1 MQNQL
6 TEVVDTVD
14 NNQKKRVALASA
26 VGTSVEWY
34 DYHVYSIASAL
45 VIGKLFFPDISPLAG
60 TMAAF
65 ATFAVGFLARPLGGI
80 LAGHLGDKIGRKK
93 VMVITLTMMGAAT
106 MLIGLLPTY
115 EQIGVAAP
123 VLLVALRL
131 IQGLSAG
138 GEWGSAALM
147 AVEHAPARQRGRFGN
162 YVQLGTPAGM
172 FLANIVILGATF
184 MLAEDQF
191 QDWGWRVP
199 FLLSAVMVVV
209 GFVIRAKVDESPVFK
224 ALEQNSTL
232 EKVPFAELL
241 RSHKARLALA
251 VLSFI
256 GNNAVGYIFL
266 AFMIS
271 YGTTTLGLARNTML
285 NVMLAG
291 CVTWF
296 VSMIYFARL
305 SDRIGRHKVYFLG
318 YGTLAVW
325 AVPFFALFNTG
336 NIGLILL
343 AVVVLTFGLAAT
355 YGPQAALFAELFPAR
370 IRASGVSLAYAVGA
384 CLGGGFSPLIA
395 TALFGATGTVYA
407 VSVFMIVF
415 SLISLAAIAAM
426 RKIPN
431 SFATPALPTNP
442 TKARH

>member
-1 MQNQL
+1 MDMS
-6 TEVVDTVD
+6 TSTAAVAVDD
-14 NNQKKRVALASA
+14 RQKKKVALASA

-65 ATFAVGFLARPLGGI
+65 ATFAVGFIARPLGGI
-80 LAGHLGDKIGRKK
+80 LAGHLADRIGRKK
-93 VMVITLTMMGAAT
+93 VMVATLTLMGAAT
-106 MLIGLLPTY
+106 TLIGLLPTY
-115 EQIGVAAP
+115 AQIGAAAP

-131 IQGLSAG
+131 LQGLSAG

-147 AVEHAPARQRGRFGN
+147 AVEHAPRGQRGRFGN

-172 FLANIVILGATF
+172 FLANVVLLAATF
-184 MLAEDQF
+184 MLSDDQF
-191 QDWGWRVP
+191 ASWGWRVP
-199 FLLSAVMVVV
+199 FLLSAVMVVI
-209 GFVIRAKVDESPVFK
+209 GFVIRARVDESPVFR
-224 ALEQNSTL
+224 ALERTSTL
-232 EKVPFAELL
+232 ERIPLAELL
-241 RSHKARLALA
+241 RTQKTRVVLA

-266 AFMIS
+266 AFMTS
-271 YGTTTLGLARNTML
+271 YGTTALKLDRNLML
-285 NVMLAG
+285 NVMLVG

-296 VSMIYFARL
+296 GSMMWFARL
-305 SDRIGRHKVYFLG
+305 SDRVGRHRVYFLG
-318 YGTLAVW
+318 YGLLAVW
-325 AVPFFALFNTG
+325 AFPFFALFNTG
-336 NIGLILL
+336 NPGLIVL

-370 IRASGVSLAYAVGA
+370 VRASGVSLAYAVGA

-395 TALFGATGTVYA
+395 TALFGAAGTVYA

-415 SLISLAAIAAM
+415 SIVSFAAVVAM
-426 RKIPN
+426 RRIPN
-431 SFATPALPTNP
+431 SFAATDTP
-442 TKARH
+442 

>member
-1 MQNQL
+1 MQTQS
-6 TEVVDTVD
+6 TAAVVTVD
-14 NNQKKRVALASA
+14 DNQKKRVALASA

-45 VIGKLFFPDISPLAG
+45 VIGKLFFPEISPLAG

-65 ATFAVGFLARPLGGI
+65 ATFAIGFIARPLGGI
-80 LAGHLGDKIGRKK
+80 LAGHLGDRIGRKK
-93 VMVITLTMMGAAT
+93 VMVITLTLMGAAT

-115 EQIGVAAP
+115 GQIGVAAP
-123 VLLVALRL
+123 LLLVALRL
-131 IQGLSAG
+131 LQGLSAG
-138 GEWGSAALM
+138 GEWGSASLM
-147 AVEHAPARQRGRFGN
+147 AVEHAPANQRGRFGN

-184 MLAEDQF
+184 MLADDQF
-191 QDWGWRVP
+191 QAWGWRVP
-199 FLLSAVMVVV
+199 FLLSALMVVV
-209 GFVIRAKVDESPVFK
+209 GFVIRMKVDESPVFQ
-224 ALEQNSTL
+224 ALEQDSTL

-241 RSHKARLALA
+241 RYHKARVILA

-266 AFMIS
+266 AFMTA
-271 YGTTTLGLARNTML
+271 YGTTALGLARNTML

-318 YGTLAVW
+318 YGILAVW
-325 AVPFFALFNTG
+325 AVPFFALFNTA
-336 NIGLILL
+336 NVALILL

-355 YGPQAALFAELFPAR
+355 YGPQAALFAELFPAKV
-370 IRASGVSLAYAVGA
+370 RASGVSLAYAVGA

-407 VSVFMIVF
+407 VSVFMIAF
-415 SLISLAAIAAM
+415 SVVSFVSVAAM

-431 SFATPALPTNP
+431 SFASPDP
-442 TKARH
+442 ARHI

>member
-1 MQNQL
+1 MS
-6 TEVVDTVD
+6 TSTAAVAVDD
-14 NNQKKRVALASA
+14 RQKKKVALASA

-65 ATFAVGFLARPLGGI
+65 ATFAVGFIARPLGGI
-80 LAGHLGDKIGRKK
+80 LAGHLADRIGRKK
-93 VMVITLTMMGAAT
+93 VMVATLTLMGAAT
-106 MLIGLLPTY
+106 TLIGLLPTY
-115 EQIGVAAP
+115 AQIGAAAP

-131 IQGLSAG
+131 LQGLSAG

-147 AVEHAPARQRGRFGN
+147 AVEHAPRGQRGRFGN

-172 FLANIVILGATF
+172 FLANVVLLAATF
-184 MLAEDQF
+184 MLSDDQF
-191 QDWGWRVP
+191 ASWGWRVP
-199 FLLSAVMVVV
+199 FLLSAVMVVI
-209 GFVIRAKVDESPVFK
+209 GFVIRARVDESPVFR
-224 ALEQNSTL
+224 ALERTSTL
-232 EKVPFAELL
+232 ERIPLAELL
-241 RSHKARLALA
+241 RTQKTRVVLA

-266 AFMIS
+266 AFMTS
-271 YGTTTLGLARNTML
+271 YGTTALKLDRNLML
-285 NVMLAG
+285 NVMLVG

-296 VSMIYFARL
+296 GSMMWFARL
-305 SDRIGRHKVYFLG
+305 SDRVGRHRVYFLG
-318 YGTLAVW
+318 YGLLAVW
-325 AVPFFALFNTG
+325 AFPFFALFNTG
-336 NIGLILL
+336 NPGLIVL

-370 IRASGVSLAYAVGA
+370 VRASGVSLAYAVGA

-395 TALFGATGTVYA
+395 TALFGAAGTVYA

-415 SLISLAAIAAM
+415 SIVSFAAVVAM
-426 RKIPN
+426 RRIPN
-431 SFATPALPTNP
+431 SFAATDTP
-442 TKARH
+442 

>member
-1 MQNQL
+1 MQTQS
-6 TEVVDTVD
+6 TAAVVTVD
-14 NNQKKRVALASA
+14 DNQKKRVALASA

-45 VIGKLFFPDISPLAG
+45 VIGKLFFPEISPLAG

-65 ATFAVGFLARPLGGI
+65 ATFAIGFIARPLGGI
-80 LAGHLGDKIGRKK
+80 LAGHLGDRIGRKK
-93 VMVITLTMMGAAT
+93 VMVITLTLMGAAT

-123 VLLVALRL
+123 VLLVMLRL
-131 IQGLSAG
+131 LQGLSAG

-147 AVEHAPARQRGRFGN
+147 AVEHAPAGQRGRFGN

-184 MLAEDQF
+184 MLADDQF
-191 QDWGWRVP
+191 QAWGWRIP
-199 FLLSAVMVVV
+199 FLLSALMVVV
-209 GFVIRAKVDESPVFK
+209 GFVIRVKVDESPVFQ
-224 ALEQNSTL
+224 ALEQDSTL
-232 EKVPFAELL
+232 ERVPFAELL
-241 RSHKARLALA
+241 RNHKARVVLA

-266 AFMIS
+266 AFMTA

-296 VSMIYFARL
+296 ASMIYFARL

-318 YGTLAVW
+318 YGILAVW
-325 AVPFFALFNTG
+325 AVPFFVLFNTA
-336 NIGLILL
+336 NVGLILL

-370 IRASGVSLAYAVGA
+370 VRASGVSLSYAVGA

-407 VSVFMIVF
+407 VAVFMIAF
-415 SLISLAAIAAM
+415 SLISLASIAAM
-426 RKIPN
+426 RKIPD
-431 SFATPALPTNP
+431 SFALAAAT
-442 TKARH
+442 R

>member
-1 MQNQL
+1 MQTQTN
-6 TEVVDTVD
+6 TTAAGID
-14 NNQKKRVALASA
+14 NRQKKRVALASA

-45 VIGKLFFPDISPLAG
+45 VIGKLFFPEISPLAG

-65 ATFAVGFLARPLGGI
+65 ATFAVGFIARPLGGI
-80 LAGHLGDKIGRKK
+80 LAGHLADRIGRKK
-93 VMVITLTMMGAAT
+93 VMVITLTLMGAAT
-106 MLIGLLPTY
+106 MLIGMLPTY
-115 EQIGVAAP
+115 AQIGAAAP
-123 VLLVALRL
+123 VLLVVLRL
-131 IQGLSAG
+131 LQGLSAG
-138 GEWGSAALM
+138 GEWGSASLM
-147 AVEHAPARQRGRFGN
+147 AVEHAPANQRGRFGN

-172 FLANIVILGATF
+172 FLANVVILGATF

-191 QDWGWRVP
+191 EAWGWRVP
-199 FLLSAVMVVV
+199 FLLSAVMVVI
-209 GFVIRAKVDESPVFK
+209 GFVIRAKVDESPVFQ
-224 ALEQNSTL
+224 ALEKNSTL
-232 EKVPFAELL
+232 EKIPLAELL
-241 RSHKARLALA
+241 RTHKTRVFLA

-266 AFMIS
+266 AFMTA

-296 VSMIYFARL
+296 ASMIYFANL

-318 YGTLAVW
+318 YGILAVW
-325 AVPFFALFNTG
+325 AIPFFALFNTA
-336 NIGLILL
+336 NVGLILL
-343 AVVVLTFGLAAT
+343 AVMVLTFGLAAT

-370 IRASGVSLAYAVGA
+370 VRASGVSLAYAVGA

-407 VSVFMIVF
+407 VSAFMIVF
-415 SLISLAAIAAM
+415 SVISFVAIAAL
-426 RKIPN
+426 RRIPN
-431 SFATPALPTNP
+431 SFAAAPSERNVHA
-442 TKARH
+442 

>member
-1 MQNQL
+1 MHMQSL
-6 TEVVDTVD
+6 PAAVTVD
-14 NNQKKRVALASA
+14 DVQKKRVALASA

-45 VIGKLFFPDISPLAG
+45 VIGKLFFPEISPLAG

-65 ATFAVGFLARPLGGI
+65 ATFAIGFIARPLGGI
-80 LAGHLGDKIGRKK
+80 LAGHLGDRIGRKK
-93 VMVITLTMMGAAT
+93 VMVITLTLMGAAT

-115 EQIGVAAP
+115 EQIGLAAP
-123 VLLVALRL
+123 LLLVALRL
-131 IQGLSAG
+131 LQGLSAG
-138 GEWGSAALM
+138 GEWGSATLM
-147 AVEHAPARQRGRFGN
+147 AVEHAPAGQRGRFGN

-184 MLAEDQF
+184 MLAEEQF
-191 QDWGWRVP
+191 QAWGWRIP
-199 FLLSAVMVVV
+199 FLLSALMVVV
-209 GFVIRAKVDESPVFK
+209 GFVIRVKVDESPVFQ

-241 RSHKARLALA
+241 RSHKARVVLA

-266 AFMIS
+266 AFMTA
-271 YGTTTLGLARNTML
+271 YGTTALGLARNTML

-296 VSMIYFARL
+296 ASMIYFARL

-318 YGTLAVW
+318 YGILAVW
-325 AVPFFALFNTG
+325 AVPFFALFNTA
-336 NIGLILL
+336 NVALILL

-370 IRASGVSLAYAVGA
+370 VRASGVSLAYAVGA

-407 VSVFMIVF
+407 VSVFMIAF
-415 SLISLAAIAAM
+415 SLVSLASIAAM
-426 RKIPN
+426 RKIPD
-431 SFATPALPTNP
+431 SFAAAGTA
-442 TKARH
+442 AVR